1 MKKVL
6 FIFIALISML
16 AMTSYATLVF
26 LWCRGYFFRKIK
38 KIKNV
43 DMSWRKNDYICGCKC
58 F

>member
-26 LWCRGYFFRKIK
+26 YGVEAISSEK
-38 KIKNV
+38 
-43 DMSWRKNDYICGCKC
+43 
-58 F
+58 